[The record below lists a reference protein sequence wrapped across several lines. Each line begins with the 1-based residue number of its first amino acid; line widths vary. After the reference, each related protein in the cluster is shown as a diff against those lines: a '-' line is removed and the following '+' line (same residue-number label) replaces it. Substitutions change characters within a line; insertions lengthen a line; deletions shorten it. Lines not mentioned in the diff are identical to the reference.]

1 MTNIHFHGRT
11 DVGKRREHNEDTFGV
26 VTEENLFIVADG
38 LGGYAAGEIASKLA
52 VDAVGDF
59 FRALRDDDGIPE
71 PEDMDGTLS
80 YAENVLVNAVITANR
95 RVFSAAARYGAYRG
109 MSTTIVSAHFRGHR
123 VHIAHVGDSRA
134 YCIRNGQIIQLT
146 QDHSLLNAFMQAGEM
161 TAEEIE
167 RFPYKN
173 VILRAVGQKEVVEV
187 EVTSHHWAPGDV
199 YLLCSDGLSGEMT
212 DAEIL
217 ATAMRFQG
225 NPKGLTRALIAT
237 ANDSGGRDNITALVI
252 EVPQDHL
259 RPIMPGGRGFRVDP
273 PTSDAYAV

>member
-1 MTNIHFHGRT
+1 MTTIHFHGRT
-11 DVGKRREHNEDTFGV
+11 DVGKRREHNEDTFAV
-26 VTEENLFIVADG
+26 VAEENLFIVADG

-59 FRALRDDDGIPE
+59 FRALRDDDAITW

-80 YAENVLVNAVITANR
+80 YAENVLANAVIAANR
-95 RVFSAAARYGAYRG
+95 RVFSAAHRYGAYRG

-134 YCIRNGQIIQLT
+134 YCIRNGQIVQLT
-146 QDHSLLNAFMQAGEM
+146 RDHSLLNASMEAGEM

-187 EVTSHHWAPGDV
+187 EVTSHHWEPGDV

-212 DAEIL
+212 DTEIL

-225 NPKGLTRALIAT
+225 DPKGLTRALIGS
-237 ANDSGGRDNITALVI
+237 ANDSGGRDNITALVV

-259 RPIMPGGRGFRVDP
+259 RPIMPDGRGFRVDR